1 MDVDCFG
8 SYKGTCVLLVVDAGG
23 TDEFPENALMIE
35 LSKKYR
41 NDPFSFVW
49 IDGGVQSETAN
60 AFGVK
65 KRNAPSLV
73 AVKSGKRNRFA
84 VLNGPVLDE
93 AVASVFLDKIL
104 GGDMQFKPIK
114 ALPALEPEYLRGDS
128 SGVWKDDDDDD
139 EEPDANGV
147 EVRAEDGDGEEDVP
161 GAEGVPS
168 VDIDALLDVDEG
180 AVAAAPDSSVEDE

>member
-1 MDVDCFG
+1 
-8 SYKGTCVLLVVDAGG
+8 
-23 TDEFPENALMIE
+23 
-35 LSKKYR
+35 
-41 NDPFSFVW
+41 VW

-147 EVRAEDGDGEEDVP
+147 EVRAEDGDGEEDLP

>member
-1 MDVDCFG
+1 MDVECFG

-104 GGDMQFKPIK
+104 GCDMQFKPIK
-114 ALPALEPEYLRGDS
+114 ALPALEPEYLRGES
-128 SGVWKDDDDDD
+128 SGVWKDDDDD
-139 EEPDANGV
+139 EPNANGV
-147 EVRAEDGDGEEDVP
+147 EVRAEDGDG
-161 GAEGVPS
+161 
-168 VDIDALLDVDEG
+168 
-180 AVAAAPDSSVEDE
+180 